1 MSDYDDDMPLPDAD
15 QPHTEVR
22 LSPEAGERLLNL
34 SITTARAGNKA
45 EARSL
50 LRALTRHQPDMLR
63 AWLWLAGVAET
74 ATEQQQALEHV
85 LTLDP
90 EHPLARQGLERLR
103 SREAAVEPTPT
114 APAPAPA
121 PAAEAARPAPAAP
134 TPAPEA
140 GAYETEE
147 TTLQRNRWIYLAI
160 AALVILALILSLGRL
175 GLRRVSEDEPVPTS
189 TLPVQVLAS
198 PIGEPTAL
206 AAGATAAA
214 ATPAPTT
221 TTAATALP
229 ATTPTTPT
237 TVATNPTSPP
247 ATSAPAAL
255 TPQATGSVLQRAGW
269 QATLLRSDYAR
280 FIDGAVGDVQPE
292 GRFVLTLLAVSNTT
306 DTPRQIPA
314 DLFVLVDEQGRSYTP
329 DPAASIA
336 YLNVNPAGQWG
347 DLAINDAVPP
357 GGGLYAMPLL
367 FDVPRDA
374 TDLLLTMGQQVD
386 EGWPI
391 RDGTQ
396 PGEAPAPQSDAG

>member
-1 MSDYDDDMPLPDAD
+1 MSEYDDDMPLPDTD
-15 QPHTEVR
+15 QPHTEVH
-22 LSPEAGERLLNL
+22 LSPEAAERLLNL

-50 LRALTRHQPDMLR
+50 LRALTRHRPDMLR

-74 ATEQQQALEHV
+74 AAEQQQALEHV
-85 LTLDP
+85 LTLNP

-103 SREAAVEPTPT
+103 SRGVAVEPAPT
-114 APAPAPA
+114 APKPE
-121 PAAEAARPAPAAP
+121 PAAGAARPTPAAP
-134 TPAPEA
+134 TPALEA
-140 GAYETEE
+140 GTYETEE

-175 GLRRVSEDEPVPTS
+175 GLRRVSEDESVPTS

-198 PIGEPTAL
+198 PAVEPPTMAV
-206 AAGATAAA
+206 GA
-214 ATPAPTT
+214 
-221 TTAATALP
+221 TTAATTPVPTTTVATTAPARP
-229 ATTPTTPT
+229 ATTP
-237 TVATNPTSPP
+237 ATAATSPP
-247 ATSAPAAL
+247 TTSVPAAL

-306 DTPRQIPA
+306 DTPRRIPA
-314 DLFVLVDEQGRSYTP
+314 DLFVLIDEQGRSYTP
-329 DPAASIA
+329 DPAASTA

-347 DLAINDAVPP
+347 DLAINDPVPP

-367 FDVPRDA
+367 FDVPRNA
-374 TDLLLTMGQQVD
+374 TDLLLTMGRQVD
-386 EGWPI
+386 EGWQI
-391 RDGTQ
+391 RDGAQ
-396 PGEAPAPQSDAG
+396 PDEAPAPQPDAG

>member
-1 MSDYDDDMPLPDAD
+1 MSEYDDDMPLPDTD

-22 LSPEAGERLLNL
+22 LSPEAGERLLSL

-74 ATEQQQALEHV
+74 AAEQQQALEHV
-85 LTLDP
+85 LTLNP

-103 SREAAVEPTPT
+103 SRGVAGEPS
-114 APAPAPA
+114 
-121 PAAEAARPAPAAP
+121 PAAP
-134 TPAPEA
+134 TPPSSAAGAARPTPAAPAPAPEA

-175 GLRRVSEDEPVPTS
+175 GLRRVSEDESVPTS
-189 TLPVQVLAS
+189 TLPMQVLAS
-198 PIGEPTAL
+198 PAVEPTAM
-206 AAGATAAA
+206 AAGATTAA

-221 TTAATALP
+221 TAAATALP
-229 ATTPTTPT
+229 ATIPTA
-237 TVATNPTSPP
+237 VVTSPP

-255 TPQATGSVLQRAGW
+255 TPQTTGSVLQRAGW

-306 DTPRQIPA
+306 DTPRRIPA
-314 DLFVLVDEQGRSYTP
+314 DLFVLIDEQGRSYTP
-329 DPAASIA
+329 DPAASTA
-336 YLNVNPAGQWG
+336 YLNVNPAGEWG

-374 TDLLLTMGQQVD
+374 TDLLLTMGRQVD
-386 EGWPI
+386 EGWQI
-391 RDGTQ
+391 RDGAQ
-396 PGEAPAPQSDAG
+396 PSEAPAPQPDAG